1 MMMLRRHGLWS
12 LLVCVGVGLLALAP
26 RLGIAGDGAPA
37 KIQIKVPQGDATV
50 TIDNVET
57 KSTGVSREY
66 TTRKIPPGKDVTLTI
81 SVKWIPNNY
90 TEIVRTRQV
99 KVKAGDTI
107 TEDFTVRKTDA
118 EEKIRVRFVPTP
130 EDVVDEMLKLAKAT
144 NKDYVADL
152 GCGDGVMVIRA
163 LASGRAAKAYAC
175 DIEPELAERTKS
187 NAKKAGV
194 ADKLKVEVRDILT
207 LTEKDVADLDVVML
221 YMGDDL
227 NLRLRPLLQKAL
239 RPGARVVSHRFR
251 MGDWQPTKTIT
262 YRAKDGWEYELHL
275 WVIGDDKK

>member
-1 MMMLRRHGLWS
+1 MNLRRIGGWVVL
-12 LLVCVGVGLLALAP
+12 VGVGLGLVILAP
-26 RLGIAGDGAPA
+26 RMGVAGDGAPA

-66 TTRKIPPGKDVTLTI
+66 TTKKIPPGKDVTLTI

-90 TEIVRTRQV
+90 TEIVRTRAV
-99 KVKAGDTI
+99 KVKAGDTV
-107 TEDFTVRKTDA
+107 TEDFTVRKTEA
-118 EEKIRVRFVPTP
+118 EEKIKVRFVPTP

-163 LASGRAAKAYAC
+163 LVNGKAAKAYAC
-175 DIEPELAERTKS
+175 DIDPEMVKRTKD
-187 NAKKAGV
+187 NASKAGV
-194 ADKLKVEVRDILT
+194 VDKIKIEVRDILT
-207 LTEKDVADLDVVML
+207 LTEKDVKDLDVVML

-262 YRAKDGWEYELHL
+262 YRANDGWEYELHL
-275 WVIGDDKK
+275 WVIGDTKK